1 MTRTVSTE
9 EKQKKKGK
17 TGRTPTWDVDL
28 ARFLFVVR
36 VTFLRMAGMDSMT
49 QYKLNLRQHE
59 LGNKSVELFQ
69 GPIYSHYQFIASG
82 STLATSA
89 TACAYSNCTF
99 QQAHRAMQQTE
110 QCNEQNDSSPSC
122 FEVSNVQQ

>member
-59 LGNKSVELFQ
+59 LRNKSVELFQ
-69 GPIYSHYQFIASG
+69 GPIYSFWQYTGH
-82 STLATSA
+82 
-89 TACAYSNCTF
+89 
-99 QQAHRAMQQTE
+99 
-110 QCNEQNDSSPSC
+110 
-122 FEVSNVQQ
+122 